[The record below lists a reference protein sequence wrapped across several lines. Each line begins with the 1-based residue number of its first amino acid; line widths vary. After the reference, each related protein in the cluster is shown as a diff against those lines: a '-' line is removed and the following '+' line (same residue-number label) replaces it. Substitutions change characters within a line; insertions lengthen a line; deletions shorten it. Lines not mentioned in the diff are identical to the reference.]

1 MTKVDWISL
10 FPMTGTLCQ
19 VQGPFYAQGTA
30 NPGDTNAG
38 PLSICRDPGSP
49 NSGIISFSN
58 ALATPAA
65 VSVLS
70 GNAST
75 HPENMSTRGS

>member
-1 MTKVDWISL
+1 
-10 FPMTGTLCQ
+10 MTGISRLSARSVLC
-19 VQGPFYAQGTA
+19 
-30 NPGDTNAG
+30 PGHSLTRDTNAG